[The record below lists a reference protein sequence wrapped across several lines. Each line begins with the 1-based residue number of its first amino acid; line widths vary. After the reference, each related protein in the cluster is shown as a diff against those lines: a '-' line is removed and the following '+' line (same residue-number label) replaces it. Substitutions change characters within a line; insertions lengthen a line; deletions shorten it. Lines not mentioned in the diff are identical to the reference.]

1 VGADREIARRVL
13 VWHTG
18 MYAAGLLVSSALA
31 SVLFWF
37 AFSRMQKLLPEDPR
51 DVSALVRLAVES
63 AAAAPLLAV
72 PAACCAALAFR
83 LRRRTAISLLLVLL
97 GFVTLLAPVLL
108 VTYSLVTLLAPHYA
122 VQEI

>member
-1 VGADREIARRVL
+1 MGDDREIARRVL

-37 AFSRMQKLLPEDPR
+37 AFSRMQKLLPEDPS
-51 DVSALVRLAVES
+51 DVPALVRALVEG
-63 AAAAPLLAV
+63 AAMAPLLAI
-72 PAACCAALAFR
+72 PAACIALLAFVM
-83 LRRRTAISLLLVLL
+83 RRRTAISLLLVML
-97 GFVTLLAPVLL
+97 GFVALLAPVIS
-108 VTYSLVTLLAPHYA
+108 VVYSLVTLLAPHYA